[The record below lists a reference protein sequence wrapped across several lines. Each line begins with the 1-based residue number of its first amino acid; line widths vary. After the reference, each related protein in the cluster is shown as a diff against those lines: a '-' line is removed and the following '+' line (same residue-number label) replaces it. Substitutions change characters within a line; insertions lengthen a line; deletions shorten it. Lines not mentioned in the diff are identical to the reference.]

1 MPAKNI
7 QEGLMSTN
15 VEKRET
21 PSQRSC
27 EEWDIVER
35 RERGRDESAYVWKN
49 KKIGEECRQ
58 KA

>member
-35 RERGRDESAYVWKN
+35 RERGRDESAYV
-49 KKIGEECRQ
+49 
-58 KA
+58 